1 MEVKSLNPDLNPDIM
16 SLEVTKGHQ
25 RSLKVDDFDFL
36 DILDLVVQVQ
46 IATVRWSDKKF

>member
-1 MEVKSLNPDLNPDIM
+1 MEVKSLDLDIM
-16 SLEVTKGHQ
+16 TLEVTKGHF
-25 RSLKVDDFDFL
+25 KVGVSDFL

>member
-1 MEVKSLNPDLNPDIM
+1 MEVKSLNPDTYID
-16 SLEVTKGHQ
+16 TRGHQ
-25 RSLKVDDFDFL
+25 RSLKVGDFDFL